1 MVDRVITIAFQA
13 QRPDLDRDLLRNVRG
28 HLREYASRLLRIS
41 DEDAS
46 TFEEAGLYKPR
57 TYAVWGD
64 YDFATFYMGE
74 DLESVA
80 ALSNSAIAPS
90 QEFLFGSPYYVGD
103 NPAPVLADVERLLEL
118 SGKAP
123 DLVMVSRIKLGDHLL
138 AVAGSELRQ
147 AMAAWIYDRAAACG
161 GVKAVVLRCWS
172 WPDLLVVLMGDDPR
186 AMLDFS
192 KAVEQAG
199 LRELMGSSGSLEAAL
214 RRSLRHRVGR
224 ALLRSWVFGRG
235 SERMGAKTILEELRR
250 RDAVVAAKSQI
261 AIPLPAGSDEPLY
274 DLVTENI
281 DLGSRPRQHEL
292 TRAQVV
298 KLRGQLQKEG
308 EKLAVELRADTAL
321 TARIILDA
329 KPGHASF
336 VQAFAMRIAEDLSA
350 CNSEVK
356 AGTAGQSQAVILQL
370 DVPPTVAGLRFLLR
384 VSVSFRVCSHV
395 RSQLSITETQLEWA
409 CDEPEQHSEAPRRAT
424 RGGRAPRTGYALL
437 TPATPPRGLDFQ
449 RRLTTRRRVGRVE
462 ALALQAWHTAVEQMT
477 GRPEMFGAMM
487 EVQKG
492 ATIAYRE
499 LLLHPDA
506 GGSLMAQ
513 SVLEMGEYF
522 QRAYQ
527 QRLQFSP
534 VVSGAPPINGQL
546 PFGVNQIVRM
556 VDGLAAVVTQAAFVA
571 EPKSRSDPDLPARAN
586 VVVFEADPELATR
599 AIHDFGV
606 LKLSLLQAM
615 TPLSLTLLFHELG
628 HLIIRRSFW
637 QHEGRDYIKFMG
649 NRRLWWLDKHDAA
662 LDTLSHLTTS
672 GVVPAG
678 PGWQEATEIFL
689 EDVFAHAVWRRVGC
703 HGDWDTFVTQFLAG
717 AAMGMRTRSPEGR
730 EEGPHLPEEFLHVW
744 PTLVAQ
750 LLVQRLLS
758 DGGESLDGLRAT
770 LDRLDIAE
778 TTREIVAE
786 VVPFARGEYYY
797 YRTAT
802 GHHDYADAGL
812 EKLLTEHFE
821 ATWRYVLRVLAI
833 TQAAAGYWNKLE
845 RLFANLGK
853 IVDRLERIDRSQRQ
867 SDAEYGLIRRRISRG
882 QPVEGL
888 PWQILQSD
896 EGGCPSEL
904 AILWAREILT
914 GVTDHF
920 RAVCRRDLDAV
931 SVRRDQNMEYAGIG
945 KVQYRPG
952 VFVDFAGGLFATGSK
967 ERLDYLKVRLAAIE
981 SLAAL
986 ADRILAGPMKLRF
999 ERQRRYLRT
1008 PDLRKDE
1015 PVARGETVFAIL
1027 DEHGQPGEPITATL
1041 VDQSPIG
1048 AGLSLPGRVPVG
1060 LRKDSKVVLRRIDG
1074 KERRCVVR
1082 WREELDGALHFGVEK
1097 LPDDAPETG
1106 EGWDEPTPEGEM
1118 EWVHL
1123 S

>member
-1 MVDRVITIAFQA
+1 MVDRVVTIAFQA
-13 QRPDLDRDLLRNVRG
+13 QRPDLDRDLLRNVRSQ
-28 HLREYASRLLRIS
+28 LRDYAARLLRIS
-41 DEDAS
+41 DEDEA
-46 TFEEAGLYKPR
+46 TFDQAGLYQPR

-64 YDFATFYMGE
+64 YDFATFYMGD
-74 DLESVA
+74 DLESIA
-80 ALSNSAIAPS
+80 SLSNSAIAPS

-103 NPAPVLADVERLLEL
+103 DPATVLDGVERLLEL
-118 SGKAP
+118 KGKAP

-138 AVAGSELRQ
+138 AAAGSELRR
-147 AMAAWIYDRAAACG
+147 AMAEWIYDRAAASD
-161 GVKAVVLRCWS
+161 GVTAVVLRCWS

-186 AMLDFS
+186 KMLDFS

-199 LRELMGSSGSLEAAL
+199 LRELMASSGSLEAAL

-235 SERMGAKTILEELRR
+235 SEKKRTKTILEELRR

-261 AIPLPAGSDEPLY
+261 AIPLPDRSDEPLY

-281 DLGSRPRQHEL
+281 DLGSRPRQQNL
-292 TRAQVV
+292 TKAQVK
-298 KLRGQLQKEG
+298 KLREQLQG
-308 EKLAVELRADTAL
+308 QSSMLAAELRRDTAL

-336 VQAFAMRIAEDLSA
+336 VQAFAREIADDLSA
-350 CNSEVK
+350 CNSKVK
-356 AGTAGQSQAVILQL
+356 SGTAGQSQSVILQL

-395 RSQLSITETQLEWA
+395 RSQLSLTETQLEWG
-409 CDEPEQHSEAPRRAT
+409 CDEPEPHSATPRK
-424 RGGRAPRTGYALL
+424 RGRGNRSIPTGYALL
-437 TPATPPRGLDFQ
+437 TPATPPRGMDFQ

-499 LLLHPDA
+499 LLLHPDE

-571 EPKSRSDPDLPARAN
+571 DAKSRSDPDLPARTN
-586 VVVFEADPELATR
+586 VVVFEADPELATC

-637 QHEGRDYIKFMG
+637 QRPDRDYEEFMKNKG
-649 NRRLWWLDKHDAA
+649 LWWQHKHDAA
-662 LDTLSHLTTS
+662 TGTLSHLTES
-672 GVVPAG
+672 GLLPAT
-678 PGWQEATEIFL
+678 PGWQELIEIFL
-689 EDVFAHAVWRRVGC
+689 EDIYAHAVWRRVGC
-703 HGDWDTFVTQFLAG
+703 DGDWKIFVTQFLAG
-717 AAMGMRTRSPEGR
+717 AAMGMRTRTPQGR
-730 EEGPHLPEEFLHVW
+730 EKGPHLPDELLLIW
-744 PTLVAQ
+744 PMLIGQ
-750 LLVQRLLS
+750 LLVQRILS
-758 DGGESLDGLRAT
+758 ERGESPQRLRSALTQGDFAEAT
-770 LDRLDIAE
+770 ERIVD
-778 TTREIVAE
+778 EII
-786 VVPFARGEYYY
+786 PFARGEYYY
-797 YRTAT
+797 YQKAN
-802 GHHDYADAGL
+802 GHHDFSDRSLKTLIVSVFEGTWKPVLQVLSLRLGTTTEYWR
-812 EKLLTEHFE
+812 KLRHLF
-821 ATWRYVLRVLAI
+821 VDLDDIV
-833 TQAAAGYWNKLE
+833 E
-845 RLFANLGK
+845 RLK
-853 IVDRLERIDRSQRQ
+853 IVDERRRRSN
-867 SDAEYGLIRRRISRG
+867 AEYRGLRRRISRG
-882 QPVEGL
+882 EPVDSF
-888 PWQILQSD
+888 PWEILQSD
-896 EGGCPSEL
+896 DGGCPSEL
-904 AILWAREILT
+904 AILWAREILA

-920 RAVCRRDLDAV
+920 RAICRREPDAV

-945 KVQYRPG
+945 NVGYRPG

-1008 PDLRKDE
+1008 PDIRKDE
-1015 PVARGETVFAIL
+1015 PVARGETVVAIV
-1027 DEHGQPGEPITATL
+1027 DEHGEPGAPISATL

-1048 AGLSLPGRVPVG
+1048 AGLSLAGRPPVE
-1060 LRKDSKVVLRRIDG
+1060 LRKGSQVVLRALDG

-1082 WREELDGALHFGVEK
+1082 WVKETGGALHFGVEK
-1097 LPDDAPETG
+1097 LSDTPGTTDATG
-1106 EGWDEPTPEGEM
+1106 EPAPEGEM
-1118 EWVHL
+1118 KWVL